1 MPEKIII
8 QGKATKLLM
17 GGVHKKNS
25 FASKL
30 SLIPPF
36 LSLDKLYYK
45 ARQKYYISW

>member
-36 LSLDKLYYK
+36 LRLDKLYYK